1 LAFLSVSVQ
10 DGSREK
16 ELHLNFKNI
25 PCPKR
30 PGFPGRGNMEEKDE
44 IQVGDPADNESAAD
58 SFNAGDR
65 SWDVALNN
73 HRMSLGYGGYK
84 YT

>member
-1 LAFLSVSVQ
+1 
-10 DGSREK
+10 
-16 ELHLNFKNI
+16 
-25 PCPKR
+25 
-30 PGFPGRGNMEEKDE
+30 MEEKDE